1 MEKVKKIPVAF
12 SGVMLGMAALGN
24 LLQSYSEGI
33 RLLFGGIAVLILVLL
48 IAKGIFFLDAVK
60 QELATPVGLG
70 VFATFPMALMLLAVY
85 AKPFLPAL
93 SLPLWVF
100 AILLHIGII
109 LFFTWKYIFS
119 FEEKNVH
126 SVWYIVY
133 VGIVVASLTSPAFQA
148 ATFGQAAF
156 YFGFVAL
163 LVLLLLVTKR
173 YLRLPVPE
181 PAKPLMM
188 IYAAPMALCTAG
200 YIQAFPEKSK
210 GFLLFLL
217 LATTLLYLFALVKSV
232 QMLRLPFYP
241 SYAAFTF
248 PFVISAIATKQSAV
262 VLAGMGAGLPFL
274 PAIVLVETGIAAF
287 FTIYAFLRFVHFIFI
302 KK

>member
-33 RLLFGGIAVLILVLL
+33 RFLFGGIAVLILVLL
-48 IAKGIFFLDAVK
+48 IVKGIFFPDAVK

-109 LFFTWKYIFS
+109 LFFTGKYVLS

-148 ATFGQAAF
+148 AAFGQAAF

-163 LVLLLLVTKR
+163 LVLLFVVTRR

-274 PAIVLVETGIAAF
+274 LAIVLVETGIAAL
-287 FTIYAFLRFVHFIFI
+287 FTIYAFLRFVHFILI

>member
-1 MEKVKKIPVAF
+1 M
-12 SGVMLGMAALGN
+12 
-24 LLQSYSEGI
+24 
-33 RLLFGGIAVLILVLL
+33 
-48 IAKGIFFLDAVK
+48 
-60 QELATPVGLG
+60 
-70 VFATFPMALMLLAVY
+70 
-85 AKPFLPAL
+85 
-93 SLPLWVF
+93 
-100 AILLHIGII
+100 
-109 LFFTWKYIFS
+109 
-119 FEEKNVH
+119 
-126 SVWYIVY
+126 
-133 VGIVVASLTSPAFQA
+133 ASLTSPAFQA
-148 ATFGQAAF
+148 AAFGQVAF

-163 LVLLLLVTKR
+163 LVLLFVVTRR

-274 PAIVLVETGIAAF
+274 PAIVLVETGIAAL